1 MSDIAGPNQADA
13 PLTGDGVAATKGA
26 AVAAPAKPK
35 SKGGFWSTTLGG
47 VLAAVFGFGAAQYV
61 PAGWPFAPIASGIE
75 AELAK
80 QSAQVQQIQE
90 TLAALPNTEGTAA
103 FDAKMAA
110 LESKIADPARID
122 QLDQKL
128 NALTDLVASIPSN
141 GAEPSPAL
149 EAEIRQL
156 RDDLSA
162 LRAAGASS
170 VPVEVT
176 KLVNDT
182 KAQLTEV
189 TNQAAKIASDA
200 VQRAAIARL
209 QAAMDSG
216 APFGTVLE
224 ELTLDVPEPLRAAAA
239 AGVPTHAALKE
250 SFPAEARLALEA
262 SLRADMG
269 ATWSDRITNYFKS
282 QTGVR
287 SLTPREGPEP
297 DAVLSRAEAALQAGD
312 LTAALTE
319 LQALPE
325 AGQSAIAPWRAR
337 VEQRLAAQSAT
348 DALLRATDQ

>member
-1 MSDIAGPNQADA
+1 MSVIAGPNQTDA
-13 PLTGDGVAATKGA
+13 RLAGDGVATTIGA
-26 AVAAPAKPK
+26 AVATPAKPK
-35 SKGGFWSTTLGG
+35 SKGGFWATTLGG
-47 VLAAVFGFGAAQYV
+47 AVAAVFGFGAAQYV
-61 PAGWPFAPIASGIE
+61 PAGWPFAPIASEIE
-75 AELAK
+75 DELAN
-80 QSAQVQQIQE
+80 QSTQIKQIQE
-90 TLAALPNTEGTAA
+90 TLAALPNTAGTAA
-103 FDAKMAA
+103 FDAKIAA
-110 LESKIADPARID
+110 LESKLSDPARIE

-128 NALTDLVASIPSN
+128 TALTDFVASMPST
-141 GAEPSPAL
+141 GAASSPAL
-149 EAEIRQL
+149 EAEMRQM
-156 RDDLSA
+156 RDDLA
-162 LRAAGASS
+162 AIKAAGASS

-182 KAQLTEV
+182 KAQLADV

-200 VQRAAIARL
+200 VQRAAIGRI

-216 APFGTVLE
+216 APFSSALD
-224 ELTLDVPEPLRAAAA
+224 ELTLDVPEPLRAIAA

-250 SFPAEARLALEA
+250 SFPVEARLALEA

-269 ATWSDRITNYFKS
+269 ATWSDRITNYLKS

-297 DAVLSRAEAALQAGD
+297 DAVLSRVEAALQAGD

-337 VEQRLAAQSAT
+337 VEQRLAAQSAA